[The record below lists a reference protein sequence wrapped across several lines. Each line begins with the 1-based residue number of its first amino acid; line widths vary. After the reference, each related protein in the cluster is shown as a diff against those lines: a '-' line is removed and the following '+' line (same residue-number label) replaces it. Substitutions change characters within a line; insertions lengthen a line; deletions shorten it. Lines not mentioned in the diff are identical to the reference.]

1 MRAKLAKNPHP
12 GIILDEEIIV
22 PLKLSYYR
30 LAQATAIPTSRLYEI
45 RDGKRSISVDT
56 ALRLAKA
63 LGTTPDFWI
72 NLQTHYDLV
81 EAQRANLKIYDRI
94 QPLVLAPA

>member
-1 MRAKLAKNPHP
+1 MTTKLARNPHP
-12 GIILDEEIIV
+12 GTILHEEIIA

-30 LAQATAIPTSRLYEI
+30 LAQVTDIPASRLYEI
-45 RDGKRSISVDT
+45 RDGKRGISADT
-56 ALRLAKA
+56 ALRLARA

-81 EAQRANLKIYDRI
+81 EARRTNLKAYDRI
-94 QPLVLAPA
+94 QPLLPVPA